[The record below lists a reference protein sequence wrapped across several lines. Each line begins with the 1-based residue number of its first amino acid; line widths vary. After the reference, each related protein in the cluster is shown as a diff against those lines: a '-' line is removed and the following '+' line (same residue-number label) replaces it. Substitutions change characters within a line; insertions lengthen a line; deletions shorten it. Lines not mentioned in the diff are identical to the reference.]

1 MYNIYMYIH
10 TLGARSLQKESHART
25 RQQNAVSHGIPWI
38 SGKHQPPSVRYTYI
52 YIYIQLYIYTTIYI
66 YIQLYMC
73 VCVCA
78 YMYVYDTN
86 NVCLQN
92 ISHWPCFL

>member
-1 MYNIYMYIH
+1 MYIH

-52 YIYIQLYIYTTIYI
+52 YTTIYI
-66 YIQLYMC
+66 FNSIYI
-73 VCVCA
+73 
-78 YMYVYDTN
+78 YVYN
-86 NVCLQN
+86 YIYNY
-92 ISHWPCFL
+92 IYI